1 MPTTGRAIGLV
12 FAIAMFIFSVWM
24 YTKTGDWVA
33 IIFALGSAGYTVLF
47 FTSGPRKESS

>member
-24 YTKTGDWVA
+24 YTKTADWVA
-33 IIFALGSAGYTVLF
+33 IIFAIGSAAYTVLF
-47 FTSGPRKESS
+47 FTGGPGSESR